1 MNNKNKKY
9 IYSNENGL
17 DVKEE
22 INKYSGTISS
32 DMKMEGNKYSS
43 VNDREEVVKR
53 YSGTSDS
60 DITKLKLGYMKLG
73 LEADNGSIYLKK
85 ENNKK

>member
-9 IYSNENGL
+9 IYSNENDL

-60 DITKLKLGYMKLG
+60 DITKWKLGYMKLA